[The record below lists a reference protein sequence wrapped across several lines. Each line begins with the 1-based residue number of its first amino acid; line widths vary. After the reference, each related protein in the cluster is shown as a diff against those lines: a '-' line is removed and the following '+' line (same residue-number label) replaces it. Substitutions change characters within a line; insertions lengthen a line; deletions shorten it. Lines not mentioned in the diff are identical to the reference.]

1 MRGVILDLDSLG
13 QGDLDLSPLLGLPGM
28 HWELHGST
36 PAENLHGR
44 IREAEVVLS
53 NKVVLDR
60 EALSRA
66 SGLRLVVVMATGT
79 NNVDLDAAAAQG
91 VVVCNVRNYAVA
103 SVAEHTLGLMLAL
116 ARRLPEYL
124 ASSLDGSWSRSDFFC
139 VHRGPMLELAGR
151 RLGIVGHG
159 ALGAAV
165 ARLGDAFGME
175 VSLASLPGHEHGHA
189 PWPRLSLGELL
200 GAVDVL
206 SLHCPLT
213 PQTRGLIGAQ
223 ALSLM
228 KPGAFLLNTARGA
241 LIDEAALL
249 AALRGGRLGGAAL
262 DTLDREPPPGDSALI
277 AAAKELPNLLVTP
290 HVAWASRE
298 ARQRL
303 VWQMREVIAAFR
315 GGSPIN
321 RVG

>member
-13 QGDLDLSPLLGLPGM
+13 QGDLDLSPLLDLPGLQ
-28 HWELHGST
+28 WELHGST
-36 PAENLHGR
+36 RADTLAGR

-53 NKVVLDR
+53 NKVPLDR
-60 EALSRA
+60 EALAAASR
-66 SGLRLVVVMATGT
+66 LRLVVVMATGT
-79 NNVDLDAAAAQG
+79 NNVDLAAAAERG
-91 VVVCNVRNYAVA
+91 VVVCNVRNYAAA
-103 SVAEHTLGLMLAL
+103 SVAEHTLGLLLAL

-124 ASSLDGSWSRSDFFC
+124 AAAQDGSWSRSAFFC
-139 VHRGPMLELAGR
+139 VHRGPIIELAGR
-151 RLGIVGHG
+151 RLGLVGHG

-165 ARLGDAFGME
+165 ARLGDALGMD
-175 VSLASLPGHEHGHA
+175 VVLAALPGHAHGAA
-189 PWPRLSLGELL
+189 PWPRLPLGELL
-200 GAVDVL
+200 RGADVV

-213 PQTRGLIGAQ
+213 AQTRGLVGA
-223 ALSLM
+223 AELALM

-262 DTLDREPPPGDSALI
+262 DTLDPEPPPGDSAII
-277 AAAKELPNLLVTP
+277 AAARELPNLLVTP

-303 VWQMREVIAAFR
+303 VRQMGEVITAFR
-315 GGSPIN
+315 GGTPQN

>member
-13 QGDLDLSPLLGLPGM
+13 PGDLDLSPLLGLPGM
-28 HWELHGST
+28 QWELHAST
-36 PAENLHGR
+36 APAERVERL
-44 IREAEVVLS
+44 READVLLS
-53 NKVVLDR
+53 NKVLLDR
-60 EALSRA
+60 EALAAAPR
-66 SGLRLVVVMATGT
+66 LRLVVVMATGT
-79 NNVDLDAAAAQG
+79 NNVDLVAAAERG
-91 VVVCNVRNYAVA
+91 VVTCNVRNYAAA

-116 ARRLPEYL
+116 ARRLPDYL
-124 ASSLDGSWSRSDFFC
+124 AAARDGSWSRSAFFC
-139 VHRGPMLELAGR
+139 VHRGPILELAGR

-165 ARLGDAFGME
+165 ARLGDALGME
-175 VSLASLPGHEHGHA
+175 VALASLDGQAHGPA
-189 PWPRLSLGELL
+189 PWPRVPLRELL
-200 GAVDVL
+200 AGADVL

-213 PQTRGLIGAQ
+213 PQTRGLIGAREL
-223 ALSLM
+223 ALM

-241 LIDEAALL
+241 LVDEAALL
-249 AALRGGRLGGAAL
+249 AALRAGRLGGAAL
-262 DTLDREPPPGDSALI
+262 DTLDAEPPPAGSALL
-277 AAAKELPNLLVTP
+277 AAVGDLPNLLVTP

-303 VWQMREVIAAFR
+303 VWQMGEVIAAFR

>member
-13 QGDLDLSPLLGLPGM
+13 QDDLDLSSLLGLPGM
-28 HWELHGST
+28 HWDLHGST
-36 PAENLHGR
+36 RPAELHGR
-44 IREAEVVLS
+44 IRDAEVVLS
-53 NKVVLDR
+53 NKVGLDR
-60 EALSRA
+60 EALA
-66 SGLRLVVVMATGT
+66 VAHGLRLVVVMATGT
-79 NNVDLDAAAAQG
+79 NNIDLEAAAG
-91 VVVCNVRNYAVA
+91 RGIVVCNVRNYAVA
-103 SVAEHTLGLMLAL
+103 SVAEHTLGLVLAL

-124 ASSLDGSWSRSDFFC
+124 AASLDGSWNRSDFFC

-175 VSLASLPGHEHGHA
+175 VTLAALPEQQHGPA
-189 PWPRLSLGELL
+189 PWPRMPLPELL
-200 GAVDVL
+200 ASADVL

-213 PQTRGLIGAQ
+213 PQTRGLIGAHE
-223 ALSLM
+223 LSLM
-228 KPGAFLLNTARGA
+228 KTGALLVNTARGA
-241 LIDEAALL
+241 LVGEAALL

-262 DTLDREPPPGDSALI
+262 DTLDTEPPPVDSAVI
-277 AAAKELPNLLVTP
+277 AAARELPNLLVTP

-303 VWQMREVIAAFR
+303 VWQMREVITAFR